1 MENFSGRVIGVDL
14 QKKHSHLCGKL
25 TVELPVLEVRRP
37 LAKGWVRKW
46 ILGNASDGRAIKF
59 AADLMLVGVS
69 K

>member
-1 MENFSGRVIGVDL
+1 M
-14 QKKHSHLCGKL
+14 
-25 TVELPVLEVRRP
+25 LEVKRP

-59 AADLMLVGVS
+59 AADLILVGVS